1 MNTETCLHCAHA
13 DFRAAAARGLP
24 GFVVCTVSRE
34 QAWRVLNPQ
43 TECEN
48 GRFQTASAQIVQKRV
63 EWLDKRRKRRLRP
76 SENKENGIFS
86 TRSQNMHTKRRFLR

>member
-1 MNTETCLHCAHA
+1 MAMQSETCLHCAHA

-24 GFVVCTVSRE
+24 GFTVCTVSRE

-48 GRFQTASAQIVQKRV
+48 GRFQTASDETVQKRV
-63 EWLDKRRKRRLRP
+63 EWLDGRRKRQPLP
-76 SENKENGIFS
+76 
-86 TRSQNMHTKRRFLR
+86 

>member
-1 MNTETCLHCAHA
+1 MNCLHCAHA

-24 GFVVCTVSRE
+24 GFTVCTVSRE

-48 GRFQTASAQIVQKRV
+48 GRFQTASAQIVQKRI
-63 EWLDKRRKRRLRP
+63 EWLDRIRLT
-76 SENKENGIFS
+76 KHNG
-86 TRSQNMHTKRRFLR
+86 LGDG

>member
-1 MNTETCLHCAHA
+1 MPAL
-13 DFRAAAARGLP
+13 RARRLPRRRRAGLP

-48 GRFQTASAQIVQKRV
+48 GRFQTASDEIVQKRG
-63 EWLDKRRKRRLRP
+63 EWLEKLRRAKRIQ
-76 SENKENGIFS
+76 NGDG
-86 TRSQNMHTKRRFLR
+86 